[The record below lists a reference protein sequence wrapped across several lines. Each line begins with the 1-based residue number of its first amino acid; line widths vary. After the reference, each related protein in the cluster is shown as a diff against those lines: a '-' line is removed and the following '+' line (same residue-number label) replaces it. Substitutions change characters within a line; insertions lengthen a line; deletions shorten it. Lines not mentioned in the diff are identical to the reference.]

1 MSTISMSLT
10 RRCLHRTAGP
20 AVTAVHVSDS
30 REEIAALSQAWRGQY
45 KSHPFLA
52 HIRLRHIVSPYRTLI
67 PALMGYMDDLSERQP
82 GATITVVLPELVPA
96 HWWEQPLHTQTALR
110 MKAALLFRPGTVVIS
125 VPFHLERQPEQS
137 SDASSAYAGSER
149 PAR

>member
-110 MKAALLFRPGTVVIS
+110 IKAALLFRPGTVVIS